1 MTYPIY
7 SSPLG
12 EFMKNNRFPPIT
24 KELLEELE
32 KRFSDLMPD
41 FNDSIETIRFKQGQV
56 SVIRFLRTTFDS
68 QNRNILEK

>member
-24 KELLEELE
+24 KELLDELE
-32 KRFSDLMPD
+32 KRFPDLMPD